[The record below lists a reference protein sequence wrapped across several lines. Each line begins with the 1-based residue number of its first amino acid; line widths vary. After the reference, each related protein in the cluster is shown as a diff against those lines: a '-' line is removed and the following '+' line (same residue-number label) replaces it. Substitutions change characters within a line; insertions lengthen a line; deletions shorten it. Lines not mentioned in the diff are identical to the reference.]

1 MGVIQKIKQGR
12 LVGYVLL
19 LLTFR
24 GELGLEWDEVI
35 LKLLPLIIVMEL
47 YNLGMSDKSE
57 VDEVLKDY
65 GIEGEVHDYQRIIEE
80 KQKKMNNKS
89 FFKKDKHP

>member
-1 MGVIQKIKQGR
+1 M
-12 LVGYVLL
+12 VGYVLL